1 MDNLIKQEILTQLDS
16 EEQFPVDFNIY
27 WQWLEFST
35 KGNAKRAF
43 EKAGFTMG
51 QDFDHIIISDN
62 MVKRSGWRRCS
73 VRKTDA
79 DNRLC

>member
-1 MDNLIKQEILTQLDS
+1 MNNLIKQEILAQLES
-16 EEQFPVDFNIY
+16 EEQFPVDFDIY

-51 QDFDHIIISDN
+51 
-62 MVKRSGWRRCS
+62 
-73 VRKTDA
+73 A
-79 DNRLC
+79 RL